1 MSQYIV
7 KPVAEKEVT
16 KQAKFISRDGLLRAK
31 SFVDY
36 IYNKFQFLADNPSI
50 GRDASRY
57 GSGLLVWSDKK
68 YRVYIYFTPYT
79 DHIAIERVIGMR
91 QSQPKAFNL

>member
-31 SFVDY
+31 DFVDY
-36 IYNKFQFLADNPSI
+36 IYSKFQFLAENPSI

-57 GSGLLVWSDKK
+57 GSNLLVWSDRK
-68 YRVYIYFTPYT
+68 YKVYIYFTSHV

-91 QSQPKAFNL
+91 QSQLKSFKL